1 VQTDLGLAFQQNNN
15 KQLIEGVRTGLFQRG
30 GAGFIDNSRL
40 FHTEGMLD
48 LSRWTG
54 KWIDIQVGGNHRMYS
69 LASQGTV
76 FNQDPDGTGVY
87 PRIKIQEY
95 GAFLQLQRKLFKDH
109 LKIQGFSSYRQKS
122 EFQISVFLRVLP

>member
-69 LASQGTV
+69 LATQGTV
-76 FNQDPDGTGVY
+76 FNQDPDGEVNILELKFRNTVHSY
-87 PRIKIQEY
+87 NYKVNYSKI
-95 GAFLQLQRKLFKDH
+95 
-109 LKIQGFSSYRQKS
+109 S
-122 EFQISVFLRVLP
+122 